1 MLQKTCIFAVAF
13 QMPMRNRAEM
23 RHEALLSRQIMTQE
37 SNVVIT
43 DFIGGSYIFTTYTY
57 PII

>member
-1 MLQKTCIFAVAF
+1 
-13 QMPMRNRAEM
+13 MRNMAEI
-23 RHEALLSRQIMTQE
+23 RHETLLSRQILTQE
-37 SNVVIT
+37 NNVVIT